1 MFSCPDGKLLHQFRR
16 GTYNARIRSLS
27 FSLDSKLLCL
37 SSDSDTI
44 HVYKLEQNNIVG
56 ESSLPMDQNITRQP
70 SNSMFS
76 SLYYL

>member
-1 MFSCPDGKLLHQFRR
+1 MLHQFRR

-44 HVYKLEQNNIVG
+44 HIYKLVEQVDPTSPV
-56 ESSLPMDQNITRQP
+56 EPATVTRQP
-70 SNSMFS
+70 SSGMFS
-76 SLYYL
+76 SL